1 MSKARKARQRASTQ
15 MESRNCSG
23 MGDSSSGSP
32 EGLRCS
38 PLLYGR
44 ELFSWAAL
52 SKHGRSCHFGPPPSL
67 PWPFVYECL
76 ISFLGLICAALLF
89 FSTCSPPSY
98 SGPSGPVSKNMGQ
111 SEFEWLP
118 DIKSCAT
125 WKLAK
130 KKRSNTCP
138 ADEISISCASPEGR
152 TAFSIISSYCSSAAF
167 FEILPFCPD
176 WSTSCLLR
184 STNLITHTSLRS
196 HWERWWTA

>member
-1 MSKARKARQRASTQ
+1 MRCAQLKIVKRIECRRQETSVIAVCVMRYALLNAQSQSQISYYSIPSMFGQSTKHLLRIHTSNLSYLKKRKR
-15 MESRNCSG
+15 
-23 MGDSSSGSP
+23 
-32 EGLRCS
+32 
-38 PLLYGR
+38 
-44 ELFSWAAL
+44 
-52 SKHGRSCHFGPPPSL
+52 
-67 PWPFVYECL
+67 L

-176 WSTSCLLR
+176 
-184 STNLITHTSLRS
+184 
-196 HWERWWTA
+196 